1 MKWKTVL
8 LILAVLAALAA
19 ALLLPELFLHL
30 QTRAA
35 MRTELRVDNSASL
48 LDPEPGDFV
57 RKLRLLSDPE
67 RSAFPLPIEEDPDQI
82 VLRALD
88 ELKELLD
95 LGAIP
100 PEMYDLLSTDAADWS
115 MERIFYVQPELSVAA
130 DFYLMNLWGSNTYL
144 LVDRAS
150 GKVMQ
155 LSVGSP
161 SYSLLQ
167 LQTDPDVGAAQCKA
181 WAAYYGLTA
190 EELFPGA
197 ESVGSFR
204 SIRNPRGSFSSA
216 RLTGVRL
223 SDSGGNSVRFEL
235 NYTFILYGMEV
246 YLWGPAEEQP

>member
-67 RSAFPLPIEEDPDQI
+67 RSTFPLPIEEDPDQI
-82 VLRALD
+82 VLSAQE

-95 LGAIP
+95 LSAIL
-100 PEMYDLLSTDAADWS
+100 PELYDLLSRDASDWS
-115 MERIFYVQPELSVAA
+115 VERLYFVQPELSVAA
-130 DFYLMNLWGSNTYL
+130 DFYLMNLWGSNTYM

-167 LQTDPDVGAAQCKA
+167 LQSDPDVCAAQCSA

-190 EELFPGA
+190 EAAIPGA
-197 ESVGSFR
+197 ESVGSIR

-223 SDSGGNSVRFEL
+223 SDSGGNSVRFDL
-235 NYTFILYGMEV
+235 NYTFIQYGMEV
-246 YLWGPAEEQP
+246 FLWEPAEEQP